1 MFSNFYHTA
10 EIEKASVKILS
21 AELLRSDKIKL
32 SRLADNSK
40 SSRRLKIDITC
51 KKKQYYCIVS
61 RQTFSG
67 DYSQEFVIGLYNE
80 TGIDIS

>member
-1 MFSNFYHTA
+1 MFSNFYHTV

-21 AELLRSDKIKL
+21 AELLRSENSAL
-32 SRLADNSK
+32 SRL
-40 SSRRLKIDITC
+40 T
-51 KKKQYYCIVS
+51 QYYCIVS

-67 DYSQEFVIGLYNE
+67 DYSQEFVISLYNE

>member
-1 MFSNFYHTA
+1 MFSNFYHTV

-21 AELLRSDKIKL
+21 AKLLRSENSAL
-32 SRLADNSK
+32 SRLTDNSK

-51 KKKQYYCIVS
+51 EEKQYYCIVS

-67 DYSQEFVIGLYNE
+67 DYSQEFVISLYNE